1 MRRAAERLRSFAPVS
16 LARAMPLLAPRPLG
30 LPARSRRDGSRPRPR
45 RPAARGPRAARE
57 KETGHP
63 DAAFD
68 DASVSEKNRL
78 ARLHAG
84 RGDDD
89 ASRDPSRAE
98 RTAADAAE
106 RAVGDAAASA
116 EDERRARPDHH
127 HHREGDLDGSSFP
140 WDDLPDAPASLL
152 ADYLRHTGRV
162 PALAPLS
169 DYVRVAFFDSNPR
182 GRWHRCLA
190 SACFVDADRAEA
202 EAKGDARNDRE
213 TETRVALGRWCA
225 SKEAARDDALAALR
239 HAMLEEDK
247 ANARQKVRERRRA

>member
-1 MRRAAERLRSFAPVS
+1 MRKS
-16 LARAMPLLAPRPLG
+16 
-30 LPARSRRDGSRPRPR
+30 
-45 RPAARGPRAARE
+45 
-57 KETGHP
+57 
-63 DAAFD
+63 
-68 DASVSEKNRL
+68 
-78 ARLHAG
+78 AG